1 MEEKCMRRKIVG
13 ILVCIL
19 LITTILPMTV
29 IAGDEE
35 HPEIKDTAGDAFG
48 NIDIN
53 SVWFWEKTEEP
64 NYLFI
69 CMKINQPNQN
79 KIQQTFG
86 IEWKFNGIIYAC
98 SLYIGLHIIGW
109 EGWAAGE
116 YINNAPGGGPNY
128 QSIDKGTYDKSTGII
143 TWKIPKEI
151 IGNPSPGDVLTKT
164 NSTAFQ
170 RFGFLGLI
178 GFSRPMIEVF
188 AEIVFGNSLW
198 DDAPDNT
205 SEYGLDYIIQY

>member
-1 MEEKCMRRKIVG
+1 MEKKIVA
-13 ILVCIL
+13 IFVCML
-19 LITTILPMTV
+19 LITIILPMTA

-35 HPEIKDTAGDAFG
+35 HPEIKDATGDAFG
-48 NIDIN
+48 NIDIK
-53 SVWFWEKTEEP
+53 SVWFSEKTEEP

-69 CMKINQPNQN
+69 CMKINQLNQN

-86 IEWKFNGIIYAC
+86 VGWEYNGITYGC
-98 SLYIGLHIIGW
+98 SLYIGLHFIGW
-109 EGWAAGE
+109 EEWTAGE
-116 YINNAPGGGPNY
+116 YINSAPGGGPNY
-128 QSIDKGTYDKSTGII
+128 YSIDKGAYDKSTGII

-198 DDAPDNT
+198 DNAPDR
-205 SEYGLDYIIQY
+205 SDVYGLDYIIQY